1 MAYYRLD
8 IYVPENHLET
18 LKTALFAAGA
28 GCLGNYDSCCFQS
41 LGSGQF
47 RPSVQAKP
55 FLGEAG
61 KLEQV
66 QEWKLEMIFSD
77 EVLSE
82 VLAALR
88 KVHPYETPAFQYW
101 RVEIA

>member
-8 IYVPENHLET
+8 IYVPESHLDT

-28 GCLGNYDSCCFQS
+28 GRLGNYDSCCFQS

-47 RPSVQAKP
+47 RPSAQAKP
-55 FLGEAG
+55 FLGEVG

-66 QEWKLEMIFSD
+66 PEWKLEMIFPD
-77 EVLSE
+77 EVLAE
-82 VLAALR
+82 LLAAIR
-88 KVHPYETPAFQYW
+88 KAHPYETPAFQYW
-101 RVEIA
+101 QVEIV